1 MFLGEVWLTMA
12 NNLNDHVKPV
22 SDSKMSGIIKSE
34 LRKAFSTSASIAI
47 TLVTLLLTVG
57 MSIWSAVLL
66 EAGESWYIPFKQ
78 VASPLITI
86 SPLLIILLVCEEW
99 DKGSALVTFTQV
111 PKRSRIVIAK
121 TVVAVLI
128 FSASFAAS
136 LLLTLIVSVTT
147 SSIHHFSLNWEAS
160 LSGFLTLALPLLVN
174 MGLGLAM
181 ALFSRSTVISISLY
195 FIIPPVTVMLSQIN
209 SISEYARWIS
219 LGHSSSIFV
228 AGLTPQ
234 TYSQI
239 VVSVIFWIVLPFVL
253 GFVNICRRDIS

>member
-1 MFLGEVWLTMA
+1 MWLTMA
-12 NNLNDHVKPV
+12 DKLNEVVNPV
-22 SDSKMSGIIKSE
+22 SVAWWSGFLVCE
-34 LRKAFSTSASIAI
+34 VGGACWTSASIAI

-147 SSIHHFSLNWEAS
+147 SSIHHFSLDWKAS

-195 FIIPPVTVMLSQIN
+195 FIIPPVTVMLSQIH

-239 VVSVIFWIVLPFVL
+239 VVSVIFWIALPFAL
-253 GFVNICRRDIS
+253 GFVNICKRDIA

>member
-1 MFLGEVWLTMA
+1 RTATGT
-12 NNLNDHVKPV
+12 DGV
-22 SDSKMSGIIKSE
+22 SQMWGHRPSRHPP
-34 LRKAFSTSASIAI
+34 L
-47 TLVTLLLTVG
+47 
-57 MSIWSAVLL
+57 
-66 EAGESWYIPFKQ
+66 
-78 VASPLITI
+78 SPIRNRHNHYQR
-86 SPLLIILLVCEEW
+86 PLLIILLVCEEW

-195 FIIPPVTVMLSQIN
+195 FIIPPVTVMLSQIH

-239 VVSVIFWIVLPFVL
+239 VVSVIFWIALPFAL
-253 GFVNICRRDIS
+253 GFVNICRRDIA

>member
-1 MFLGEVWLTMA
+1 M
-12 NNLNDHVKPV
+12 
-22 SDSKMSGIIKSE
+22 
-34 LRKAFSTSASIAI
+34 
-47 TLVTLLLTVG
+47 
-57 MSIWSAVLL
+57 
-66 EAGESWYIPFKQ
+66 
-78 VASPLITI
+78 
-86 SPLLIILLVCEEW
+86 
-99 DKGSALVTFTQV
+99 
-111 PKRSRIVIAK
+111 IAK

-147 SSIHHFSLNWEAS
+147 SSIHHFSLDWKAS

-181 ALFSRSTVISISLY
+181 ALFSQSTVISISLY

>member
-1 MFLGEVWLTMA
+1 MPVFLF
-12 NNLNDHVKPV
+12 HRHRHRRRCP
-22 SDSKMSGIIKSE
+22 I
-34 LRKAFSTSASIAI
+34 
-47 TLVTLLLTVG
+47 G

-147 SSIHHFSLNWEAS
+147 LSIHHFSLDWKAS

-195 FIIPPVTVMLSQIN
+195 FIIPPVTVMLSQIH
-209 SISEYARWIS
+209 SISEYAKWIS